1 MKTIKKISDQ
11 KGKHDLQTLTQK
23 QMSMVFGGD
32 SGKLLKNGSWIQEI
46 GNAVYCVEPD

>member
-23 QMSMVFGGD
+23 QMSMVFGGVCRVRNFKD
-32 SGKLLKNGSWIQEI
+32 GGWSENDGTGWASAE
-46 GNAVYCVEPD
+46 